1 VRASGPE
8 EGADLEADM
17 EIPNEWQGWPW
28 GQRMRARI
36 EELRSLA
43 ALSAERA
50 KLPPG
55 APEVEATRRCLDQAE
70 RAILKGRWRHPRAPY
85 IAAAQGYLHSA
96 AVLTLQTMPLRH
108 LQGRLPDL
116 CARVGE
122 HLAPGDP
129 RRGALEA
136 LCRRQRTHG
145 EELDE
150 AGRELIVSAAQAA
163 FLEEERALDRIR
175 KFRNLVHGAAATA
188 CLLAVT
194 LALFMARHENL
205 APLCFSDRGTV
216 SCPSASGGIG
226 EMVFQ
231 LTSSW
236 DYALVMMVGMI
247 AATLSAAAALSGLRA
262 AGGPYDMVLPLF
274 LLKVPAGALTAVL
287 GLLLVQGGF
296 VPGLTALD
304 SPSQIIAWGAV
315 FGAAQQLF
323 TRSID
328 RHGATLL
335 PAAHAVPSA
344 PVLRLVRPQRVAA

>member
-1 VRASGPE
+1 M
-8 EGADLEADM
+8 D
-17 EIPNEWQGWPW
+17 IPNELHGWPW

-36 EELRSLA
+36 EEMRSLS
-43 ALSAERA
+43 ALCAERA

-55 APEVEATRRCLDQAE
+55 APEVEATRRCLDHAE
-70 RAILKGRWRHPRAPY
+70 HAILRGRWRHPRAPY
-85 IAAAQGYLHSA
+85 IAAAQGYLHTA
-96 AVLTLQTMPLRH
+96 AVLMLQTMPLRH

-116 CARVGE
+116 CARVEEQLGP
-122 HLAPGDP
+122 ADP
-129 RRGALEA
+129 RRGALEV
-136 LCRRQRTHG
+136 LQRRLRTHG

-163 FLEEERALDRIR
+163 FLEEERALDRVR
-175 KFRNLVHGAAATA
+175 RFRNLVYGMAAAA
-188 CLLAVT
+188 CLLAVS
-194 LALFMARHENL
+194 LALFMARNENL
-205 APLCFSDRGTV
+205 APLCFADRGLV
-216 SCPSASGGIG
+216 SCPSASGAIG

-231 LTSSW
+231 FTSSW
-236 DYALVMMVGMI
+236 DYALVEMMGMV
-247 AATLSAAAALSGLRA
+247 AATLTAAVTLSGLRA

-304 SPSQIIAWGAV
+304 SPSQIVAWGAV
-315 FGAAQQLF
+315 FGAGQQLF
-323 TRSID
+323 TRRID